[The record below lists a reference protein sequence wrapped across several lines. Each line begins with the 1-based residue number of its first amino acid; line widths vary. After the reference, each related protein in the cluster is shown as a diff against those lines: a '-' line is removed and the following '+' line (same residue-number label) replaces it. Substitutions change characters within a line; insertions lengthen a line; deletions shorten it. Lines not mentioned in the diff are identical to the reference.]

1 MDGVIGQGPLFLA
14 CLVFLMGIVVV
25 VHELGHYLAGR
36 AFGVAVESFSV
47 GFGRSVFERR
57 DRSGTRWR
65 INWIPLG
72 GFVAFADKR
81 SLEEAAGQGQ
91 PAEISGIAFD
101 ELGPLKKIVISLAGP
116 FANFVLAAMI
126 YALSFGVNG
135 VAVQT
140 VQVAATLPG
149 TPAER
154 AGILAGDRILEVGGK
169 AILNSSD
176 VTIAVMLSPNTPL
189 ELRLERAGE
198 PISLTVIPEEVV
210 RDNQLGQRVAQS
222 TIGIQMMTTA
232 SPEPL
237 RYGPGQAV
245 VAGVQ
250 ETGIAIERTVTMLG
264 RIVTGNMSFH
274 TLSGPVGIGDV
285 SRRVVNTV
293 MDRPDVPLPDRLER
307 LFWVLLGLC
316 AAISVGVGFFNLLP
330 LPVLDGGRVVFH
342 AYEALVGSRMPGQI
356 EAMAL
361 RVGVFVLVAMVI
373 AITWGDILETGVFD
387 RGPS

>member
-1 MDGVIGQGPLFLA
+1 MEGVIGQGPLFLA

-36 AFGVAVESFSV
+36 MFGVAVESFSV
-47 GFGRSVFERR
+47 GFGTSVYERR

-81 SLEEAAGQGQ
+81 SLEETPEQATQLEGV
-91 PAEISGIAFD
+91 AFD
-101 ELGPLKKIVISLAGP
+101 DIGPLKKIVISLAGP
-116 FANFVLAAMI
+116 MANFVLAAAI
-126 YALSFGVNG
+126 YALSFGMNG
-135 VAVQT
+135 VSVQT

-149 TPAER
+149 APAER
-154 AGILAGDRILEVGGK
+154 AGILVGDLIREVNGK
-169 AILNSSD
+169 PIRNSSD
-176 VTIAVMLSPNTPL
+176 VTVAVMLSPNTPL
-189 ELRLERAGE
+189 EMTVERAGE
-198 PISLTVIPEEVV
+198 PLTLTVIPEEVV

-222 TIGIQMMTTA
+222 TIGVQMMATA
-232 SPEPL
+232 TAEHL
-237 RYGPGQAV
+237 RYGPIESV

-250 ETGIAIERTVTMLG
+250 ETGVAIDRTVKMLG
-264 RIVTGNMSFH
+264 RIATGNMSFH

-285 SRRVVNTV
+285 SRRVVNNV
-293 MDRPDVPLPDRLER
+293 MDRPEVPLFERLDR
-307 LFWVLLGLC
+307 LFWVLLSLC

-342 AYEALVGSRMPGQI
+342 AYEAVIGSKMPSPV

-373 AITWGDILETGVFD
+373 VITWGDILETGVFG
-387 RGPS
+387 RGSS

>member
-1 MDGVIGQGPLFLA
+1 VEGVIGQGPLFLA

-36 AFGVAVESFSV
+36 MFGVAVESFSV
-47 GFGRSVFERR
+47 GFGKSVYERR

-81 SLEEAAGQGQ
+81 SLEETPEQAIQLDGV
-91 PAEISGIAFD
+91 AFD
-101 ELGPLKKIVISLAGP
+101 DIGPLKKIVISLAGP
-116 FANFVLAAMI
+116 MANFVLAAAI
-126 YALSFGVNG
+126 YALSFGMNG
-135 VAVQT
+135 VSVQT
-140 VQVAATLPG
+140 VEVAATLPG
-149 TPAER
+149 APAER
-154 AGILAGDRILEVGGK
+154 AGILAGDLIREVNGK
-169 AILNSSD
+169 PIRNSSD
-176 VTIAVMLSPNTPL
+176 VTVAVMLSPNTPL
-189 ELRLERAGE
+189 EMTVERAGA
-198 PISLTVIPEEVV
+198 PLTLTVIPEEVV

-222 TIGIQMMTTA
+222 TIGVQMMAAAT
-232 SPEPL
+232 SEHL
-237 RYGPGQAV
+237 RYGPIESV

-250 ETGIAIERTVTMLG
+250 ETGVAIDRTVKMLG
-264 RIVTGNMSFH
+264 RIATGNMSFH

-285 SRRVVNTV
+285 SRRVVNNV
-293 MDRPDVPLPDRLER
+293 MDRPEVPLLERLDR
-307 LFWVLLGLC
+307 LFWVLLSLC

-342 AYEALVGSRMPGQI
+342 AYEAVIGSKMPSQV

-373 AITWGDILETGVFD
+373 VITWGDILETGVFG
-387 RGPS
+387 RGSS

>member
-1 MDGVIGQGPLFLA
+1 MEGVIGQGPLFLA

-36 AFGVAVESFSV
+36 MFGVAVESFSV
-47 GFGRSVFERR
+47 GFGKSVYERR

-81 SLEEAAGQGQ
+81 SLEETREQATQLEGV
-91 PAEISGIAFD
+91 AFD
-101 ELGPLKKIVISLAGP
+101 DIGPLKKIVISLAGP
-116 FANFVLAAMI
+116 MANFVLAAAI
-126 YALSFGVNG
+126 YALSFGMNG
-135 VAVQT
+135 VSVQT

-149 TPAER
+149 APAER
-154 AGILAGDRILEVGGK
+154 AGILAGDLIREVNGK
-169 AILNSSD
+169 PIRNSSD
-176 VTIAVMLSPNTPL
+176 VTVAVMLSPNTPL
-189 ELRLERAGE
+189 EMTVERAGA
-198 PISLTVIPEEVV
+198 PLTLTVIPEEVV

-222 TIGIQMMTTA
+222 TIGVQMMATA
-232 SPEPL
+232 TSEHL
-237 RYGPGQAV
+237 RYGPIESV

-250 ETGIAIERTVTMLG
+250 ETGVAIDRTVKMLG
-264 RIVTGNMSFH
+264 RIATGNMSFH

-285 SRRVVNTV
+285 SRRVVNNV
-293 MDRPDVPLPDRLER
+293 MDRPEVPLLERLDR
-307 LFWVLLGLC
+307 LFWVLLSLC

-342 AYEALVGSRMPGQI
+342 AYEAVIGSKMPSQV

-373 AITWGDILETGVFD
+373 VITWGDILETGVFG
-387 RGPS
+387 RGSS

>member
-1 MDGVIGQGPLFLA
+1 VEGVIGQGPLFLA

-36 AFGVAVESFSV
+36 MFGVAVESFSV
-47 GFGRSVFERR
+47 GFGKSVYERQ

-81 SLEEAAGQGQ
+81 SLEETPEQATQLDGV
-91 PAEISGIAFD
+91 AFD
-101 ELGPLKKIVISLAGP
+101 DVGPLKKIVISLAGP
-116 FANFVLAAMI
+116 MANFVLAAAI
-126 YALSFGVNG
+126 YALSFGMNG
-135 VAVQT
+135 VSVQT
-140 VQVAATLPG
+140 VEVAATLPG
-149 TPAER
+149 APAER
-154 AGILAGDRILEVGGK
+154 AGILAGDLIREVNGK
-169 AILNSSD
+169 PIRNSSD
-176 VTIAVMLSPNTPL
+176 VTVAVMLSPNTPL
-189 ELRLERAGE
+189 EMTVERAGA
-198 PISLTVIPEEVV
+198 PLTLTVIPEEVV

-222 TIGIQMMTTA
+222 TIGVQMMATA
-232 SPEPL
+232 TSEHL
-237 RYGPGQAV
+237 RYGPIESV

-250 ETGIAIERTVTMLG
+250 ETGVAIDRTVKMLG
-264 RIVTGNMSFH
+264 RIATGNMSFH

-285 SRRVVNTV
+285 SRRVVNNV
-293 MDRPDVPLPDRLER
+293 MDRPEVPLLERLDR
-307 LFWVLLGLC
+307 LFWVLLSLC

-342 AYEALVGSRMPGQI
+342 AYEAVIGSKMPSQV

-373 AITWGDILETGVFD
+373 VITWGDILETGVFG
-387 RGPS
+387 RGSS

>member
-1 MDGVIGQGPLFLA
+1 MEGVIGQGPLFLA

-36 AFGVAVESFSV
+36 MFGVAVESFSV
-47 GFGRSVFERR
+47 GFGKSVYERR

-81 SLEEAAGQGQ
+81 SLEETPEQATQLEGV
-91 PAEISGIAFD
+91 AFD
-101 ELGPLKKIVISLAGP
+101 DIGPLKKIVISLAGP
-116 FANFVLAAMI
+116 MANFVLAAAI
-126 YALSFGVNG
+126 YALSFGMNG
-135 VAVQT
+135 VSVQT

-149 TPAER
+149 APAER
-154 AGILAGDRILEVGGK
+154 AGILAGDLIRAVNGK
-169 AILNSSD
+169 PIRNSSD
-176 VTIAVMLSPNTPL
+176 VTVAVMLSPNTPL
-189 ELRLERAGE
+189 EMTVERAGE
-198 PISLTVIPEEVV
+198 PLTLTVIPEEVV

-222 TIGIQMMTTA
+222 TIGVQMMATA
-232 SPEPL
+232 TAEHL
-237 RYGPGQAV
+237 RYGPIESV

-250 ETGIAIERTVTMLG
+250 ETGIAIDRTVKMLG
-264 RIVTGNMSFH
+264 RIATGNMSFH

-285 SRRVVNTV
+285 SRRVVNNV
-293 MDRPDVPLPDRLER
+293 MDRPEVPLLERLDR
-307 LFWVLLGLC
+307 LFWVLLSLC

-342 AYEALVGSRMPGQI
+342 AYEAVIGSKMPSQV

-373 AITWGDILETGVFD
+373 VITWGDILETGVFG
-387 RGPS
+387 RGSS

>member
-1 MDGVIGQGPLFLA
+1 MEGVIGQGPLFLA

-36 AFGVAVESFSV
+36 MFGVAVESFSV
-47 GFGRSVFERR
+47 GFGKSVYERR

-81 SLEEAAGQGQ
+81 SLEETPEQAIQLDGV
-91 PAEISGIAFD
+91 AFD
-101 ELGPLKKIVISLAGP
+101 DIGPLKKIVISLAGP
-116 FANFVLAAMI
+116 MANFVLAAAI
-126 YALSFGVNG
+126 YALSFGMNG
-135 VAVQT
+135 VSVQT
-140 VQVAATLPG
+140 VEVAATLPG
-149 TPAER
+149 APAER
-154 AGILAGDRILEVGGK
+154 AGILAGDLIREVNGK
-169 AILNSSD
+169 PIRNSSD
-176 VTIAVMLSPNTPL
+176 VTVAVMLSPNTPL
-189 ELRLERAGE
+189 EMTVERAGA
-198 PISLTVIPEEVV
+198 PLTLTVIPEEVV

-222 TIGIQMMTTA
+222 TIGVQMMATA
-232 SPEPL
+232 TSEHL
-237 RYGPGQAV
+237 RYGPIESV

-250 ETGIAIERTVTMLG
+250 ETGVAIDRTVKMLG
-264 RIVTGNMSFH
+264 RIATGNMSFH

-285 SRRVVNTV
+285 SRRVVNNV
-293 MDRPDVPLPDRLER
+293 MDRPEVPLLERLDR
-307 LFWVLLGLC
+307 LFWVLLSLC

-342 AYEALVGSRMPGQI
+342 AYEAVIGSKMPSQV

-373 AITWGDILETGVFD
+373 VITWGDILETGVFG
-387 RGPS
+387 RGSS

>member
-1 MDGVIGQGPLFLA
+1 VEGVIGQGPLFLA

-36 AFGVAVESFSV
+36 MFGVAVESFSV
-47 GFGRSVFERR
+47 GFGKSVYERR

-81 SLEEAAGQGQ
+81 SLEETPEQATQLEGV
-91 PAEISGIAFD
+91 AFD
-101 ELGPLKKIVISLAGP
+101 DIGPLKKIVISLAGP
-116 FANFVLAAMI
+116 MANFVLAAAI
-126 YALSFGVNG
+126 YALSFGMNG
-135 VAVQT
+135 VSVQT

-149 TPAER
+149 APAER
-154 AGILAGDRILEVGGK
+154 AGILVGDLIQEVNGK
-169 AILNSSD
+169 PIRNSSD
-176 VTIAVMLSPNTPL
+176 VTVAVMLSPNTPL
-189 ELRLERAGE
+189 EMTVERAGE
-198 PISLTVIPEEVV
+198 PLTLTVIPEEVV

-222 TIGIQMMTTA
+222 TIGVQMMATA
-232 SPEPL
+232 TAEHL
-237 RYGPGQAV
+237 RYGPIESV

-250 ETGIAIERTVTMLG
+250 ETGVAIDRTVKMLG
-264 RIVTGNMSFH
+264 RIATGNMSFH

-285 SRRVVNTV
+285 SRRVVNNV
-293 MDRPDVPLPDRLER
+293 MDRPEVPLFERLDR
-307 LFWVLLGLC
+307 LFWVLLSLC

-342 AYEALVGSRMPGQI
+342 AYEAVIGSKMPSQV

-373 AITWGDILETGVFD
+373 VITWGDILETGVFG
-387 RGPS
+387 RGSS